1 MKRQT
6 SAKQQSWRKLNG
18 GSRSSERKK
27 SNQMPERGVKVR
39 ARERRNSEEFR
50 RKTRLQ
56 ALQEKRLNAANTGL
70 EFSEVSIQTL
80 HSICAPAAISH
91 KQARLQVDRL
101 IISGNSVISFN
112 VRSNVHFPQAKN
124 SLLSNISSSQSL
136 SQQDDLGLSHL
147 SMVSGSKTC
156 FSRPIKA
163 AEEQA
168 YTPPKSA
175 RDAVEEL
182 WLEVSVE
189 IDHGINLVVD
199 LNLDRKTA
207 EWLDLERNYRMLV
220 PQDKAVDDSQMRCGT
235 DGASDSAD
243 VASLKSGS
251 SAELP
256 QTENTVAQYD
266 NQLTTHGITQSGDAG
281 SKIAQVGVLAAACV
295 PVESQESST
304 SGIKELTRHEGF
316 SFASLE
322 RMPTFLTTGFKE
334 PLQSTSCGAN
344 GSSDWMVFSIEV

>member
-6 SAKQQSWRKLNG
+6 SAKQHSRRKPNG
-18 GSRSSERKK
+18 GRRRSERKK

-80 HSICAPAAISH
+80 HSICAPAAITH
-91 KQARLQVDRL
+91 K
-101 IISGNSVISFN
+101 
-112 VRSNVHFPQAKN
+112 QAKN
-124 SLLSNISSSQSL
+124 SVLPNISSSQSL
-136 SQQDDLGLSHL
+136 SQQDDLGLSHS

-163 AEEQA
+163 AEEQG

-189 IDHGINLVVD
+189 IDHGISLVVD

-207 EWLDLERNYRMLV
+207 EWLDLERNYCMLV
-220 PQDKAVDDSQMRCGT
+220 PQDKAVDDSQIRCGT
-235 DGASDSAD
+235 GGASDSAD

-256 QTENTVAQYD
+256 QTENTVARD
-266 NQLTTHGITQSGDAG
+266 DDQLTTHGITQSGDAG
-281 SKIAQVGVLAAACV
+281 SKTAQVGVLTTACV

-304 SGIKELTRHEGF
+304 SGMKELIRHEGF

-322 RMPTFLTTGFKE
+322 RMPTFLATGFKG
-334 PLQSTSCGAN
+334 PLHSTSCCTN